1 VPRPG
6 HPDTLKPY
14 QPGDPRRVGV
24 KHNAATREKM
34 KRAALKREAAKRV
47 AREHVKQEAV
57 QQRLKVNAETAA
69 FDRVYRDALE
79 YLLAH
84 QIEPAEALR
93 EIVGDR
99 KHPDRM
105 RAVGEWLDRTHGKPV
120 QVQRTVA
127 LTGQLSRE
135 EIAQLLAPAAPLL
148 GLEAPVTPEATG
160 SGRSAAGRSGGG
172 LQTPVSGLQTP
183 AGPAADTS
191 QAKGLAPERSGG

>member
-1 VPRPG
+1 MGRPG
-6 HPDTLKPY
+6 RPETLKPY

-24 KHNAATREKM
+24 KHNAVTREKM
-34 KRAALKREAAKRV
+34 RRAALKREAAKRV

-57 QQRLKVNAETAA
+57 QQRLKINAETAA
-69 FDRVYRDALE
+69 FDKVYRDALE

-84 QIEPAEALR
+84 QLEPAEALR

-127 LTGQLSRE
+127 LTGQLSPGGDR
-135 EIAQLLAPAAPLL
+135 PAA
-148 GLEAPVTPEATG
+148 
-160 SGRSAAGRSGGG
+160 RAGRAAPGAGDPRSPLRAITRPQPQRVKGRICRVRTEVMRNSPIR
-172 LQTPVSGLQTP
+172 Q
-183 AGPAADTS
+183 GPADAEP
-191 QAKGLAPERSGG
+191 A